1 MYYFYKLYCIDEN
14 VKEIYIGS
22 TKRIKNRYK
31 LHKSNCTNIN
41 DKSYNRKVYQY
52 IRTNGG
58 WDNWLMDVF
67 DEHECLNKRVAE
79 KVEEFYRKSMGATL
93 NSYRCYTTPEESKL
107 TRKQYKLQNKENQKE
122 YQKQYILQNKEKVKK
137 YQKQYRLNHK
147 QNQKEYQKQ
156 YRLNHKSNHGL

>member
-1 MYYFYKLYCIDEN
+1 MKHYYFYKLYCIDKN
-14 VKEIYIGS
+14 VKEIYVGS
-22 TKRIKNRYK
+22 TINIKKRHK

-93 NSYRCYTTPEESKL
+93 NERRCYTTQEEKKEYYEKNKEKL
-107 TRKQYKLQNKENQKE
+107 KEYRRLRYLNNKEKIKEYYKQYKS
-122 YQKQYILQNKEKVKK
+122 QNKEKI
-137 YQKQYRLNHK
+137 
-147 QNQKEYQKQ
+147 KEYR
-156 YRLNHKSNHGL
+156 RLRYLNRKK

>member
-1 MYYFYKLYCIDEN
+1 MKHYYFYKLYCIDKN
-14 VKEIYIGS
+14 VKEIYVGS
-22 TKRIKNRYK
+22 TINIKKRHK

-93 NSYRCYTTPEESKL
+93 NGQRCYRSPEELKEYYE
-107 TRKQYKLQNKENQKE
+107 KNKEKLKG

-137 YQKQYRLNHK
+137 YQKG
-147 QNQKEYQKQ
+147 YQKQ
-156 YRLNHKSNHGL
+156 YYLNHKK